1 VLAARVWLDGED
13 GVASRDT
20 DWPQPLKYLNMD
32 ERGVNVTFHD
42 GKITVASD
50 KPTKGLV
57 FEEREG
63 VLVNDSAID
72 ITPGD
77 EQVITVKGLKPGDAP
92 LKWRY
97 YGQ

>member
-1 VLAARVWLDGED
+1 MEG
-13 GVASRDT
+13 
-20 DWPQPLKYLNMD
+20 
-32 ERGVNVTFHD
+32 RGVHVAFDD
-42 GKITVASD
+42 GKITVTSE

-63 VLVNDSAID
+63 VLVNDSAVD
-72 ITPGD
+72 IIPGD